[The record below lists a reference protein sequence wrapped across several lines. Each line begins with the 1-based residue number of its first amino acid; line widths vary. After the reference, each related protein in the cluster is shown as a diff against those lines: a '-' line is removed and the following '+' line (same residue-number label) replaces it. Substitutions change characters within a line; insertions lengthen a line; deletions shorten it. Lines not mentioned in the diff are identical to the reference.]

1 MTRTNVDSLVGK
13 KARVTVL
20 IDNDEGSGAAVVNG
34 QEWMAR
40 ALEQNKRFQPGE
52 TVVIDKIQGVKLI
65 VKELKEEK

>member
-1 MTRTNVDSLVGK
+1 M
-13 KARVTVL
+13 
-20 IDNDEGSGAAVVNG
+20 VNG